1 MSLGGLIYV
10 QLEEQLRYGEH
21 FYPDPQDPGRLFYAV
36 RRENSGTKDAK
47 VWKSLGAGEL
57 FVDIPQGFE
66 TKIDFS
72 GTTDKRAEA
81 EMTILFQGDIV
92 YTQKYTICSLLGDIG
107 ESLEDE

>member
-1 MSLGGLIYV
+1 MALG
-10 QLEEQLRYGEH
+10 
-21 FYPDPQDPGRLFYAV
+21 
-36 RRENSGTKDAK
+36 S
-47 VWKSLGAGEL
+47 
-57 FVDIPQGFE
+57 FE